1 MLTVTLYRKAD
12 CEDCQKAIDDLQSLQ
27 ESIPHQL
34 IYVDL
39 DQQPS
44 LVSAVGANVPVVEVG
59 PYRLKPPFSKQD
71 LQMTLGAARDRA
83 THYTAVGDT
92 QYQERVERGRTV
104 TGADRFTAWFSDHYM
119 RVFNLIFLFYTG
131 LPFLPPV
138 LMKIGATF
146 PADIIYR
153 VYRLLC
159 HQLAFRSWFLFGEQ
173 AAYPR
178 ALANVAGLRTFEQV
192 TGINSLDI
200 TASANFIGNPQL
212 GYKVAFCE
220 RDVAI
225 YGAILLFGVLFAVTG
240 MRLKSLPWYLW
251 ILIGIVPIA
260 IDGFSQLPS
269 LTTLSWLSSLPMRE
283 STPLLRTITGFLFGF
298 TTAWFGFPYIEES
311 MRETRLLMAR
321 KLAIAD
327 QAISGAHAGKV
338 G

>member
-1 MLTVTLYRKAD
+1 MLTVTLYRKVD
-12 CEDCQKAIDDLQSLQ
+12 CEDCQKAIDDLEALQ
-27 ESIPHQL
+27 ESIPHQVVF
-34 IYVDL
+34 VDMDHNPDL
-39 DQQPS
+39 TA
-44 LVSAVGANVPVVEVG
+44 AVGANAPVVEVG

-83 THYTAVGDT
+83 SHYTAVGDT
-92 QYQERVERGRTV
+92 QYQQRVERGRTV
-104 TGADRFTAWFSDHYM
+104 TSADRFTAWFSDHYM
-119 RVFNLIFLFYTG
+119 RVFNLIFLVYAG
-131 LPFLPPV
+131 LPFLAPV

-159 HQLAFRSWFLFGEQ
+159 HQLAYRSWFLFGQ
-173 AAYPR
+173 QTAYPR

-192 TGINSLDI
+192 TGINSLDV
-200 TASANFIGNPQL
+200 TASANFIGNSVL

-225 YGAILLFGVLFAVTG
+225 YGAILLFGVIFAITG
-240 MRLKSLPWYLW
+240 KRLKSLPWYLW
-251 ILIGIVPIA
+251 ILVGIIPIA

-269 LTTLSWLSSLPMRE
+269 LMNLSWLNGLPMRE
-283 STPLLRTITGFLFGF
+283 STPMLRTITGFLFGF
-298 TTAWFGFPYIEES
+298 ATAWFGFPYIEES
-311 MRETRLLMAR
+311 MRETRLLMTR

-327 QAISGAHAGKV
+327 QTISGARAGKV